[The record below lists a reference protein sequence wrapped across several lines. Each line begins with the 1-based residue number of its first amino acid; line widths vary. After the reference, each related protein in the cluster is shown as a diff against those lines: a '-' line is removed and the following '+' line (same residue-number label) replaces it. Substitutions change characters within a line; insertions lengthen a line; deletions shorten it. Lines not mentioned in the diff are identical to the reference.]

1 MPHRPRESL
10 TITRPTR
17 KGSRSEAP
25 RTTTILNDN
34 ARTVIRE
41 TWIGLAEVRQRAG
54 ASVLLD
60 RNQAFV
66 NVLAPAGDFDSFR
79 LAVERALAEM
89 GFDLIALEDA
99 ESLRARQV
107 SFEVA
112 EDLLQL
118 AVEVEVTGA
127 TRFGTFHTWRSEG
140 DEAEG

>member
-1 MPHRPRESL
+1 M
-10 TITRPTR
+10 
-17 KGSRSEAP
+17 
-25 RTTTILNDN
+25 
-34 ARTVIRE
+34 IRE
-41 TWIGLAEVRQRAG
+41 LWIGLAEVRQRAG

-66 NVLAPAGDFDSFR
+66 NALAPASDLDSFR
-79 LAVERALAEM
+79 LAVERGLDEM

-107 SFEVA
+107 SFQVA

-118 AVEVEVTGA
+118 AAEVEVTGA

-140 DEAEG
+140 NDSEG